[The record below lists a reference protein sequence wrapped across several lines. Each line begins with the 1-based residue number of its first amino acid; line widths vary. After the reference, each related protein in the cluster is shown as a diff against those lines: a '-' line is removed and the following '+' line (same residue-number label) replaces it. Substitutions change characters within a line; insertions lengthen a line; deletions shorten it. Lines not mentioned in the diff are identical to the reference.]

1 MHVTTHATFPLPSHI
16 IYMKSS
22 QRICACVAC
31 SNATFFLDVLH
42 GESKASSRSFA
53 PLFAAAA
60 PHANA
65 TAILQMLLRTFPGR
79 ILYHSYPHVRM
90 QYDTAGSSL
99 DLNPCFET
107 INEQVRCAAAHLSR
121 LCSTSTCGLFSR
133 TLLTSIRSLIITHT
147 ACRAP
152 LLLLSHIRAL
162 RCPCRMWH
170 DEKA

>member
-42 GESKASSRSFA
+42 GESKATSRSFA

-107 INEQVRCAAAHLSR
+107 IDEQVRCAAAHLSR
-121 LCSTSTCGLFSR
+121 VLYIDLR
-133 TLLTSIRSLIITHT
+133 PLQQDLAHLYQVADHYTHCVPSSFAT
-147 ACRAP
+147 PQSHKSAALP
-152 LLLLSHIRAL
+152 LPHVA
-162 RCPCRMWH
+162 
-170 DEKA
+170 